1 MRGQHVL
8 LVALLS
14 VSAPATCAAQ
24 PRAKL
29 FRVGRLVRAW
39 VDSSR
44 QSWQG
49 QGSRPLQTIVWYPTD
64 DSVRAIDW
72 VRGPAAAPFFRLG
85 SSSSNAP
92 MRPNTRRR
100 PLVVLS
106 HGNGGSGAMLGWL
119 GEALASAGY
128 IVAAVDHH
136 GNTSS
141 ESAPAAAGF
150 VLWWERATDVSAVI
164 DRILADSTFGS
175 RIDAHAIGVAGF
187 ALGGYTALEL
197 AGARTSVAA
206 WRAFCRS
213 DARDAHD
220 GFCGPQP
227 EFPDLDVAFARV
239 REDPLVKASLARES
253 MSFRDGRIRGIYV
266 MAPLGRMLTEAS
278 LAGIRIPVRIVVS
291 TDDHTAPAST
301 NGQYLAGRIPGAQL
315 RLLTGA
321 GHYTFIAECTPAGT
335 AKFPELCQES
345 ATDRGA
351 MHRLVATDAMR
362 FFDSLLRPERRTV
375 PPNDSLQLTKARSSP
390 HRQHRS
396 RARLRS

>member
-1 MRGQHVL
+1 M
-8 LVALLS
+8 ALLS
-14 VSAPATCAAQ
+14 VSAPATSAAQ
-24 PRAKL
+24 PRAKP

-64 DSVRAIDW
+64 DSVSATDW
-72 VRGPAAAPFFRLG
+72 VRGPAAAPYFRLG

-92 MRPNTRRR
+92 IRPNMRRR

-136 GNTSS
+136 GNTSN
-141 ESAPAAAGF
+141 ESTHAAAGF

-164 DRILADSTFGS
+164 DRILADSIFGP
-175 RIDAHAIGVAGF
+175 RIDAHAIGAAGF

-197 AGARTSVAA
+197 AGARTNVAA

-227 EFPDLDVAFARV
+227 EFPDLDAAFAKV
-239 REDPLVKASLARES
+239 RDDPLIKASLARES

-278 LAGIRIPVRIVVS
+278 LAGMRIPARIVVGK
-291 TDDHTAPAST
+291 DDHTAPART
-301 NGQYLAGRIPGAQL
+301 NGQYLAARIPAAQL
-315 RLLTGA
+315 RLLADA
-321 GHYTFIAECTPAGT
+321 GHYTFIAECTSAGT
-335 AKFPELCQES
+335 AQFPELCQES
-345 ATDRGA
+345 APHRGA
-351 MHRLVATDAMR
+351 MHRLVATDALR
-362 FFDSLLRPERRTV
+362 FFDRVLRPGRQAV
-375 PPNDSLQLTKARSSP
+375 PPSTR
-390 HRQHRS
+390 
-396 RARLRS
+396 